1 MEEKEGRGALCVTGL
16 KHVPITGYNI
26 CCYLQFAVA
35 RRQIE
40 PEQKPA
46 ALLLLLSCDGHCL
59 DMNGICEAAGSA
71 EVG

>member
-1 MEEKEGRGALCVTGL
+1 MEGGRGALCVTRL

-46 ALLLLLSCDGHCL
+46 ALFLLLFCDGNYL
-59 DMNGICEAAGSA
+59 KMNGICEAGGRT